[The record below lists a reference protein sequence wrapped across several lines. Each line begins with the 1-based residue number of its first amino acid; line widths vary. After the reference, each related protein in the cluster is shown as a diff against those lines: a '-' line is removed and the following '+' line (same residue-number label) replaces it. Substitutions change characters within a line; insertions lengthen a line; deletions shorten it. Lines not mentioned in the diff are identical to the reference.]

1 MIKRK
6 DDAKIL
12 VIDIEWAPALAYVWR
27 FWDENIQPDQ
37 LIDHGGMLCFCA
49 HWHGSKDFM
58 FFSKWEHGRVGMA
71 KAALSL
77 LEEADAVV
85 HFNGDKYDMPKITGE
100 IVLASIEDP
109 KAGLKPPPKVAS
121 IDLLKAVKKFGFN
134 MNRLAYIGPL
144 LKVGGKTKHQGFLLW
159 KDVLAGDE
167 KAQRKMTKY
176 CIQDVRMTA
185 RLYDRVG
192 PYITNHPVLRTG
204 ADACPHCASK
214 KTQKRGFRYT
224 RSFRIQ
230 RNQCTKCSHWF
241 ETTRTKVK

>member
-27 FWDENIQPDQ
+27 FWDENIHPDQ

-49 HWHGSKDFM
+49 HWHGEKEYM
-58 FFSKWEHGRVGMA
+58 FFSQWEDGREGMA
-71 KAALSL
+71 KAALAL

-100 IVLASIEDP
+100 ILL
-109 KAGLKPPPKVAS
+109 AGLSPPPKVAS

-144 LKVGGKTKHQGFLLW
+144 LKVGGKTKHQGFNLW

-167 KAQRKMTKY
+167 KARRKMTKY
-176 CIQDVRMTA
+176 CIQDVRMTD
-185 RLYDRVG
+185 RLYSKIG
-192 PYITNHPVLRTG
+192 PFITNHPVLRSG
-204 ADACPHCASK
+204 ADDCPHCAK
-214 KTQKRGFRYT
+214 KTTQKRGFRYT

-230 RNQCTKCSHWF
+230 RNQCTSCAHWF
-241 ETTRTKVK
+241 ETTRQKVA